1 MQVLHYIQECRQRID
16 EVLAYYLP
24 PYSKSPETLHDAMR
38 YASLGGGKRVRP
50 LLVYA
55 TGRALNIKR
64 EKLDAAAAA
73 VEFIHAYSLIH
84 DDLPAMDNDDLRRG
98 KPTCHIAFDQA
109 TAILAGDALQTL
121 AFEIIANAENIKA
134 ESRIKMISCLA
145 KGAGSFGM
153 VGGQAIDIAAQHNS
167 INTEELTHMHRCKTG
182 ALIRASVQMAALVE
196 PVPSDTFNQL
206 TLFSECLGL
215 AFQVQD
221 DILDVVGNTAHT
233 GKKQGKDQ
241 DKNKCTYPSML
252 GLTGAQQ
259 WLHQLHEEALGLLA
273 QIDGDTDY
281 LKHITNFIV
290 SRDN

>member
-1 MQVLHYIQECRQRID
+1 MQVLHYIEECRLRID
-16 EVLAYYLP
+16 EVLEYHLP
-24 PYSKSPETLHDAMR
+24 AFSNAPETLHDAMR
-38 YASLGGGKRVRP
+38 YACLSGGKRIRP

-55 TGRALNIKR
+55 TGRTLDIKR
-64 EKLDAAAAA
+64 EKLDVAAAA

-84 DDLPAMDNDDLRRG
+84 DDLPAMDNDELRRG

-121 AFEIIANAENIKA
+121 AFEIIANAENIKP

-153 VGGQAIDIAAQHNS
+153 VGGQAIDISAQNDL
-167 INTEELTHMHRCKTG
+167 IDAEQLTHMHRCKTG

-196 PVPSDTFNQL
+196 PVAKDTFNQL
-206 TLFSECLGL
+206 TLFAECLGL

-221 DILDVVGNTAHT
+221 DILDVVGDTSIM

-241 DKNKCTYPSML
+241 RNNKTTYPSML

-259 WLHQLHEEALGLLA
+259 WLHQLQQEALGLLS

-290 SRDN
+290 ARDK